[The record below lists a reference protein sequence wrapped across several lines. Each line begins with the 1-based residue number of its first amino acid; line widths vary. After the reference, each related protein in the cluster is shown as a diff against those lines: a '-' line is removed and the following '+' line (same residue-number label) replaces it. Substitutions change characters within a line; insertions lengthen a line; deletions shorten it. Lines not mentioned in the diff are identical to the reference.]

1 MSYLVAASL
10 ILQILV
16 LSACTAI
23 QASDDALP
31 TGQEIIKRPRT
42 KGNDPVLTKLIKT
55 FSEDVAEN
63 GQAAWQKLQS
73 YPRKDLIGS
82 LLGMRENLPK
92 DSPMQLSVAFV
103 LCNLNYEYPTNVQIS
118 VSALTKVPHNQ
129 NAYADIAGAMLSRLI
144 HRGDKDLLRVLFAA
158 VPWSDAALS
167 EGLSDTFAEELR
179 SDSKEFLLKLKDEPK
194 ETRSKVYRLIDS
206 GSLTA
211 EDIRKLRGQLV
222 SLSGRAPL
230 SQVARE
236 LLASPV
242 FKK

>member
-1 MSYLVAASL
+1 MAS
-10 ILQILV
+10 
-16 LSACTAI
+16 
-23 QASDDALP
+23 P
-31 TGQEIIKRPRT
+31 TT
-42 KGNDPVLTKLIKT
+42 KTMDPELTKLIKT
-55 FSEDVAEN
+55 FSEDVGEN

-73 YPRKDLIGS
+73 YPRKDLIDS

-103 LCNLNYEYPTNVQIS
+103 LCNLNYEYQPNVQII

-129 NAYADIAGAMLSRLI
+129 NPHADIAGAMLGRLT

-179 SDSKEFLLKLKDEPK
+179 SDFKEFLLKLKDEPK